1 MKNRA
6 KVRFSAGQTASV
18 QFAVKVV
25 VRRGAGSHFKGLKK
39 HFKERLQEAFP
50 AMVFDTA
57 IGRTVKFPDAT
68 VARKPITTFAPTSE
82 AAEAYRRVARELVKR
97 GSAA

>member
-39 HFKERLQEAFP
+39 HFKERLQEALNGVLNLAMNGAGNCAP
-50 AMVFDTA
+50 ASSLPLGGA
-57 IGRTVKFPDAT
+57 
-68 VARKPITTFAPTSE
+68 
-82 AAEAYRRVARELVKR
+82 
-97 GSAA
+97 